1 MGTARDAVS
10 EQQLNLIPRPVTLP
24 HPPRHTGFL
33 EPDRQAPGY
42 TLEQIIEYGKAC
54 AIEAVKQSK

>member
-1 MGTARDAVS
+1 MT
-10 EQQLNLIPRPVTLP
+10 EQQLDLIQRPATLP

-33 EPDRQAPGY
+33 EPDRQVPGY
-42 TLEQIIEYGKAC
+42 TLEQILEYGKAC